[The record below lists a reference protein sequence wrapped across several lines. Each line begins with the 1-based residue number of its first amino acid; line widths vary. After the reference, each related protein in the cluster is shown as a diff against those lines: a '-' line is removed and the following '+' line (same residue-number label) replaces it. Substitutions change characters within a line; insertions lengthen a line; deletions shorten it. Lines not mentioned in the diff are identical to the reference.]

1 MQDHLYRLGRRF
13 SNLPALGEQ
22 VGAPV
27 LQFTLFYRAHQQTLT
42 SKHFTYCCHIII
54 LQKAHTTIIHFI
66 IKGKRRHLMGTRM
79 RAGTQ
84 GGHVC
89 RCHAHI
95 FAPSIGASGTSTN

>member
-54 LQKAHTTIIHFI
+54 LQKAHTTIIHFCPHTRFAGQKNNLYNG
-66 IKGKRRHLMGTRM
+66 KG
-79 RAGTQ
+79 
-84 GGHVC
+84 
-89 RCHAHI
+89 
-95 FAPSIGASGTSTN
+95 